1 MNTFNFIGND
11 TFGPYDLKS
20 KIIYLTFQQKL
31 VETRQFYKREQLQNF
46 CKDPSI
52 LARKQN
58 LSKEQ
63 VEAILSFCKNEKI
76 SWEQLVLTLGID
88 LNTPADFV
96 LIYKCP
102 KYFKAF
108 LAKLDIPLIDLA
120 EKPHYI
126 SYMESAIKE
135 GKEIALLKVLYEEH
149 NFKQK
154 ILVPEWEDE
163 KKEKFVFKQKVR
175 TEFPA

>member
-1 MNTFNFIGND
+1 MSKFNFIGND

-20 KIIYLTFQQKL
+20 KITYLTFQNNL
-31 VETRQFYKREQLQNF
+31 VESRQFYKREQLQNF
-46 CKDPSI
+46 CKDPAR
-52 LARKQN
+52 LAEKQH

-63 VEAILSFCKNEKI
+63 IEVILNFCKNEKI

-88 LNTPADFV
+88 LNTPVDFV

-135 GKEIALLKVLYEEH
+135 GKEIALLEIFFKEH